1 MTDAQ
6 RRAFIATNLKFP
18 TTLTPGSPLVK
29 KFAVGNSGTSSAGS
43 VLRRLDP
50 TLRLPE
56 SYQVNVGFK
65 RQMSKTFV
73 IEANYTWNR
82 SLHLWREFNTNAPA
96 LPKGFKSFTDY
107 LASRDFSNFLSKP
120 AGVRPILNTS
130 TAGDLVR
137 FVLVP
142 PDPANPNS
150 VVHVMEFGVPVSLV
164 NLNAFT
170 STTSV
175 STALAALNSL
185 RPDPSKGEVEQLI
198 PVGRS
203 VYQGLTLELRNRFR
217 QSKNGIAFSFHVA
230 YTLSFLKDD
239 GVVNT
244 SDAVIAADFQREFVY
259 GLQDRRH
266 RFVFSG
272 TLDTPKY
279 LGRLHISPII
289 RLASGAPFNIGLG
302 ADRNLDDINN
312 DRPIFTG
319 DMKVL
324 KWRGPG
330 QALDGSILSQFAL
343 PTIGQ
348 TGDLPRNAGRAPVN
362 SLRFEY
368 RERF

>member
-1 MTDAQ
+1 
-6 RRAFIATNLKFP
+6 
-18 TTLTPGSPLVK
+18 
-29 KFAVGNSGTSSAGS
+29 
-43 VLRRLDP
+43 
-50 TLRLPE
+50 
-56 SYQVNVGFK
+56 
-65 RQMSKTFV
+65 
-73 IEANYTWNR
+73 
-82 SLHLWREFNTNAPA
+82 
-96 LPKGFKSFTDY
+96 
-107 LASRDFSNFLSKP
+107 
-120 AGVRPILNTS
+120 VRPVLNTS

-137 FVLVP
+137 FVLNP

-150 VVHVMEFGVPVSLV
+150 VVRITEFGVPVSLV
-164 NLNAFT
+164 NLNSFT

-185 RPDPSKGEVEQLI
+185 RPDPAKGEVEQLI

-203 VYQGLTLELRNRFR
+203 IYHGLTLELRNRFR
-217 QSKNGIAFSFHVA
+217 QSQNGLAFSFHVA

-244 SDAVIAADFQREFVY
+244 SDALVAADFQREFVY

-266 RFVFSG
+266 RLVFSG
-272 TLDTPKY
+272 TLDTPNY

-319 DMKVL
+319 DIKAL

-330 QALDGSILSQFAL
+330 QTLDGSILNQFVL

-348 TGDLPRNAGRAPVN
+348 TGDLPRNAGRGPAQFLFDLSIARDFKVN
-362 SLRFEY
+362 
-368 RERF
+368 ERFKLRPQVEFYNVLNATVFSFGSEFIDFNSFGPTSSPATRQAFIDSFLVPTRTMRPREVRLGIRMDF